1 MLEQI
6 REQET
11 LEDREKHAFLF
22 NMSHDIR
29 TPMNAIMGFAD
40 MIAKNPGDEE
50 LVIRAIDKVK
60 RSSEVLMKL
69 LGEVLELSHMENG
82 EVEVEVSELDLK
94 QFATQIRDVYELDM
108 QKAGLNFVVSCEV
121 QEKNVLADKGKLT
134 QICMNLLSNAKKFTL
149 PGGMVTFGIWQ
160 NGEIVNGT
168 LPCRICVKDTGIGM
182 SEEFQKH
189 VFEIFEREQDSTNSG
204 VEGCGIGLTII
215 QKLTKLMGGIITVHS
230 VLGQGTE
237 FVIDLKMEVVS
248 EESEKYFAENE
259 NSITTDCF
267 RGKRVLIVEDNELN
281 REIASELLKDEGF
294 LIEEAANGVE
304 AIDKVIHSRNGYFD
318 LILMDIQMPVMDGY
332 KATREIRR
340 MKESALAR
348 IPIVAMTANTF
359 EEDKKKCFA
368 AGMNGH
374 IEKPINRQ
382 IIRSTLANVL
392 NAV

>member
-11 LEDREKHAFLF
+11 LEDREKHTFLF

-29 TPMNAIMGFAD
+29 TPMNAIIGFAD

-237 FVIDLKMEVVS
+237 FVIELKMEVVS

-392 NAV
+392 N

>member
-82 EVEVEVSELDLK
+82 EVEVEVEVLELDLK

-108 QKAGLNFVVSCEV
+108 QKAGLDFVVSCEV

-215 QKLTKLMGGIITVHS
+215 QKLTRLMGGIITVHS

-237 FVIDLKMEVVS
+237 FIIDLKMEVVS

-259 NSITTDCF
+259 NNITTDCF

-340 MKESALAR
+340 MKESALAG

-392 NAV
+392 N

>member
-11 LEDREKHAFLF
+11 LEDREKHAFLL

-29 TPMNAIMGFAD
+29 TPMNAIIGFAD

-160 NGEIVNGT
+160 NGEMVNET

-189 VFEIFEREQDSTNSG
+189 VFELFEREQDSTNSG

-215 QKLTKLMGGIITVHS
+215 QKLTRLMGGTITVHS

-237 FVIDLKMEVVS
+237 FVIDLKLEVVP
-248 EESEKYFAENE
+248 EESEKYFIENE

-281 REIASELLKDEGF
+281 REITSELLKDEGF
-294 LIEEAANGVE
+294 LIEEATNGVE
-304 AIDKVIHSRNGYFD
+304 AIDKVIHSKSGYFD

-340 MKESALAR
+340 MKESALAG

-382 IIRSTLANVL
+382 IIRNTLANIL
-392 NAV
+392 NSV

>member
-11 LEDREKHAFLF
+11 LEDREKHTFLF

-29 TPMNAIMGFAD
+29 TPMNAIIGFAD

-69 LGEVLELSHMENG
+69 LGEVLELSHMENR

-108 QKAGLNFVVSCEV
+108 QKAGLNFVVFCEV

-215 QKLTKLMGGIITVHS
+215 QKLTRLMGGIITVHS

-237 FVIDLKMEVVS
+237 FIIDLKMEVVS

-259 NSITTDCF
+259 NNITTDCF

-340 MKESALAR
+340 MKESALAG

-392 NAV
+392 NEV

>member
-11 LEDREKHAFLF
+11 LEDREKHTFLF

-29 TPMNAIMGFAD
+29 TPMNAIIGFAD

-215 QKLTKLMGGIITVHS
+215 QKLTKLMGGTITVHS
-230 VLGQGTE
+230 ILGQGTE
-237 FVIDLKMEVVS
+237 FAIDLKLEVVS
-248 EESEKYFAENE
+248 EESERYFAENE
-259 NSITTDCF
+259 NSITTDYF

-281 REIASELLKDEGF
+281 REITSELLKDEGF
-294 LIEEAANGVE
+294 LIEEATNGVE
-304 AIDKVIHSRNGYFD
+304 AIDKVIHSKSGYFD

-340 MKESALAR
+340 MKVSALAG
-348 IPIVAMTANTF
+348 IPIVALTANTF

-382 IIRSTLANVL
+382 IIRNTLANIL
-392 NAV
+392 NSV

>member
-6 REQET
+6 REPET
-11 LEDREKHAFLF
+11 VEDREKHTFLF

-29 TPMNAIMGFAD
+29 TPMNAIIGFAD

-149 PGGMVTFGIWQ
+149 PGGMVTFRIWQ
-160 NGEIVNGT
+160 NGEMVNGT

-215 QKLTKLMGGIITVHS
+215 QKLTKLMGGTITVHS
-230 VLGQGTE
+230 ILGQGTE
-237 FVIDLKMEVVS
+237 FAIDLKLEVVS
-248 EESEKYFAENE
+248 EESERYFAENE
-259 NSITTDCF
+259 NSITTDYF

-281 REIASELLKDEGF
+281 REITSELLKDEGF
-294 LIEEAANGVE
+294 LIEEATNGVE
-304 AIDKVIHSRNGYFD
+304 AIDKVIHSKSGYFD
-318 LILMDIQMPVMDGY
+318 LILMDVQMPVMDGY

-340 MKESALAR
+340 MKEPALAG
-348 IPIVAMTANTF
+348 IPIVALTANTF

-392 NAV
+392 N

>member
-11 LEDREKHAFLF
+11 LEDREKHAFLL

-29 TPMNAIMGFAD
+29 TPMNAIIGFAD

-108 QKAGLNFVVSCEV
+108 QKAGLNFMVSCEV

-160 NGEIVNGT
+160 NGEMVNET

-189 VFEIFEREQDSTNSG
+189 VFELFEREQDSTNSG

-215 QKLTKLMGGIITVHS
+215 QKLTRLMGGTITVHS

-237 FVIDLKMEVVS
+237 FVIDLKLEVVS
-248 EESEKYFAENE
+248 EESEKYFIENE

-281 REIASELLKDEGF
+281 REITSELLKDEGF
-294 LIEEAANGVE
+294 LIEEATNGVE
-304 AIDKVIHSRNGYFD
+304 AIDKVIHSKSGYFD

-340 MKESALAR
+340 MKESALAG

-382 IIRSTLANVL
+382 IIRSTLANIL
-392 NAV
+392 NSV

>member
-11 LEDREKHAFLF
+11 LEDREKHAFLL

-29 TPMNAIMGFAD
+29 TPMNAIIGFAD

-82 EVEVEVSELDLK
+82 EVEVDVSELDLK

-160 NGEIVNGT
+160 SGEMVNET

-189 VFEIFEREQDSTNSG
+189 VFELFEREQDSTNSG

-215 QKLTKLMGGIITVHS
+215 QKLTRLMGGTITVHS

-237 FVIDLKMEVVS
+237 FVIDLKLEVVS
-248 EESEKYFAENE
+248 EESEKYFIENE

-281 REIASELLKDEGF
+281 REITSELLKDEGF
-294 LIEEAANGVE
+294 LIEEATNGVE
-304 AIDKVIHSRNGYFD
+304 AIDKVIHSKSGYFD

-340 MKESALAR
+340 MKESALAG

-392 NAV
+392 N

>member
-11 LEDREKHAFLF
+11 LEDREKHAFLL

-29 TPMNAIMGFAD
+29 TPMNAIIGFAD

-69 LGEVLELSHMENG
+69 LEEVLELSHMENG

-94 QFATQIRDVYELDM
+94 QFATQIREVYELDM

-189 VFEIFEREQDSTNSG
+189 VFELFEREQDSTNSG

-215 QKLTKLMGGIITVHS
+215 QKLTKLMGGTITAHS

-237 FVIDLKMEVVS
+237 FVIDLKLEVVS
-248 EESEKYFAENE
+248 EESEKYFTENE
-259 NSITTDCF
+259 NSITTDYF

-281 REIASELLKDEGF
+281 REITSELLKDEGF
-294 LIEEAANGVE
+294 LIEEATNGVE
-304 AIDKVIHSRNGYFD
+304 AIDKVIHSKSGYFD
-318 LILMDIQMPVMDGY
+318 LILMDVQMPVMDGY

-340 MKESALAR
+340 MKESALAG
-348 IPIVAMTANTF
+348 IPIVALTANTF

-392 NAV
+392 K

>member
-29 TPMNAIMGFAD
+29 TPMNAIIGFAD

-69 LGEVLELSHMENG
+69 LEEVLELSHMENG

-94 QFATQIRDVYELDM
+94 QFATQIREVYELDM
-108 QKAGLNFVVSCEV
+108 QKAGLNFVVFCEV

-340 MKESALAR
+340 MKESALAG

-392 NAV
+392 NEV

>member
-11 LEDREKHAFLF
+11 LEDREKHAFLL

-29 TPMNAIMGFAD
+29 TPMNAIIGFAD

-160 NGEIVNGT
+160 NGEMVNET

-189 VFEIFEREQDSTNSG
+189 VFELFEREQDSTNSG

-215 QKLTKLMGGIITVHS
+215 QKLTRLMGGTITVHS

-237 FVIDLKMEVVS
+237 FVIDLKLEVVS
-248 EESEKYFAENE
+248 EESEKYFIENE

-281 REIASELLKDEGF
+281 REITSELLKDEGF
-294 LIEEAANGVE
+294 LIEEATNGVE
-304 AIDKVIHSRNGYFD
+304 AIDKVIHSKSGYFD

-340 MKESALAR
+340 MKESALAG
-348 IPIVAMTANTF
+348 IPIVALTANTF

-374 IEKPINRQ
+374 IETPINRQ
-382 IIRSTLANVL
+382 IIRNTLANIL
-392 NAV
+392 NSV

>member
-11 LEDREKHAFLF
+11 LEDREKHAFLL

-29 TPMNAIMGFAD
+29 TPMNAIIGFAD

-215 QKLTKLMGGIITVHS
+215 QKLTRLMGGIITVHS

-382 IIRSTLANVL
+382 IIRSTLANIL
-392 NAV
+392 NEV

>member
-11 LEDREKHAFLF
+11 LEDREKHAFLL

-29 TPMNAIMGFAD
+29 TPMNAIIGFAD

-69 LGEVLELSHMENG
+69 LGEVLELSHMENE

-94 QFATQIRDVYELDM
+94 QFATQIRDVYDLDM
-108 QKAGLNFVVSCEV
+108 KKAGLNFVVSCEV

-160 NGEIVNGT
+160 NGEMVNGT

-189 VFEIFEREQDSTNSG
+189 VFELFEREQDSTNSG

-215 QKLTKLMGGIITVHS
+215 QKLTRLMGGTITVHS
-230 VLGQGTE
+230 VLGWGTE
-237 FVIDLKMEVVS
+237 FVIDLKLEVVS
-248 EESEKYFAENE
+248 EESEKYFIENE

-281 REIASELLKDEGF
+281 REITSELLKDEGF
-294 LIEEAANGVE
+294 LIEEATNGVE
-304 AIDKVIHSRNGYFD
+304 AIDKVIHSKSGYFD

-340 MKESALAR
+340 MKESALAG
-348 IPIVAMTANTF
+348 IPIVALTANTF

-382 IIRSTLANVL
+382 IIRSTLANIL
-392 NAV
+392 NSV

>member
-11 LEDREKHAFLF
+11 LEDREKHTFLF

-29 TPMNAIMGFAD
+29 TPMNAIIGFAD

-237 FVIDLKMEVVS
+237 FIIDLKMEVVS

-392 NAV
+392 N

>member
-11 LEDREKHAFLF
+11 LEDREKHTFLF

-259 NSITTDCF
+259 NNITTDCF

-281 REIASELLKDEGF
+281 REITSELLKDEGF

>member
-29 TPMNAIMGFAD
+29 TPMNAIIGFAD
-40 MIAKNPGDEE
+40 MIAKNPGDKE

-215 QKLTKLMGGIITVHS
+215 QKLTKLMGGTITVHS
-230 VLGQGTE
+230 ILGQGTE
-237 FVIDLKMEVVS
+237 FAIDLKLEVVL
-248 EESEKYFAENE
+248 EESERYFAENE
-259 NSITTDCF
+259 NSITTDYF

-281 REIASELLKDEGF
+281 REITSELLKDEGF
-294 LIEEAANGVE
+294 LIEEATNGVE
-304 AIDKVIHSRNGYFD
+304 AIDKVIHSKSGYFD
-318 LILMDIQMPVMDGY
+318 LILMDVQMPVMDGY

-340 MKESALAR
+340 MKESALAG
-348 IPIVAMTANTF
+348 IPIVALTANTF

-392 NAV
+392 N

>member
-11 LEDREKHAFLF
+11 LEDREKHAFLL

-29 TPMNAIMGFAD
+29 TPMNAIIGFAD

-82 EVEVEVSELDLK
+82 EVEVDVSELDLK

-160 NGEIVNGT
+160 SGEMVNET

-189 VFEIFEREQDSTNSG
+189 VFELFEREQDSTNSG

-215 QKLTKLMGGIITVHS
+215 QKLTRLMGGTITVHS

-237 FVIDLKMEVVS
+237 FVIDLKLEVVS
-248 EESEKYFAENE
+248 EESEKYFIENE

-281 REIASELLKDEGF
+281 REITSELLKDEGF
-294 LIEEAANGVE
+294 LIEEATNGVE
-304 AIDKVIHSRNGYFD
+304 AIDKVIHSKSGYFD

-340 MKESALAR
+340 MKESALAG

-382 IIRSTLANVL
+382 IIRSTLANIL
-392 NAV
+392 NSV

>member
-6 REQET
+6 REPET
-11 LEDREKHAFLF
+11 LEDREKHTFLF

-29 TPMNAIMGFAD
+29 TPMNAIIGFAD

-60 RSSEVLMKL
+60 RSSEILMKL

-215 QKLTKLMGGIITVHS
+215 QKLTKLMGGTITVHS
-230 VLGQGTE
+230 ILGQGTE
-237 FVIDLKMEVVS
+237 FAIDLKLEVVS
-248 EESEKYFAENE
+248 EESERYFAENE
-259 NSITTDCF
+259 NSITTDYF

-281 REIASELLKDEGF
+281 REITSELLKDEGF
-294 LIEEAANGVE
+294 LIEEATNGVE
-304 AIDKVIHSRNGYFD
+304 AIDKVIHSRSGYFD
-318 LILMDIQMPVMDGY
+318 LILMDVQMPVMDGY

-340 MKESALAR
+340 MKESALAG
-348 IPIVAMTANTF
+348 IPIVALTANTF

-392 NAV
+392 N

>member
-11 LEDREKHAFLF
+11 LEDREKHAFLL

-29 TPMNAIMGFAD
+29 TPMNAIIGFAD

-69 LGEVLELSHMENG
+69 LGEVLELSHMENE

-94 QFATQIRDVYELDM
+94 QFATQIRDVYDLDM
-108 QKAGLNFVVSCEV
+108 KKAGLNFVVSCEV

-160 NGEIVNGT
+160 NGEMVNGT

-189 VFEIFEREQDSTNSG
+189 VFELFEREQDSTNSG

-215 QKLTKLMGGIITVHS
+215 QKLTKLMGGTITVHS

-237 FVIDLKMEVVS
+237 FVIDLKLEVVS
-248 EESEKYFAENE
+248 EESEKYFIENE

-281 REIASELLKDEGF
+281 REITSELLKDEGF
-294 LIEEAANGVE
+294 LIEEATNGVE
-304 AIDKVIHSRNGYFD
+304 AIDKVIHSKSGYFD

-340 MKESALAR
+340 MKESALAG
-348 IPIVAMTANTF
+348 IPIVALTANTF

-382 IIRSTLANVL
+382 IIRNTLANIL
-392 NAV
+392 NSV

>member
-11 LEDREKHAFLF
+11 LEEREKHTFLF

-29 TPMNAIMGFAD
+29 TPMNAIIGFAD
-40 MIAKNPGDEE
+40 MIAKNPGDKE

-60 RSSEVLMKL
+60 HSSEVLMKL

-94 QFATQIRDVYELDM
+94 QFARQIRDVYELDM

-149 PGGMVTFGIWQ
+149 PGGRVTFGIWQ

-215 QKLTKLMGGIITVHS
+215 QKLTKLMGGTITVHS

-237 FVIDLKMEVVS
+237 FVIDLKLEVVS
-248 EESEKYFAENE
+248 EESERYFAENE
-259 NSITTDCF
+259 NSITTDYF

-281 REIASELLKDEGF
+281 REITSELLKDEGF
-294 LIEEAANGVE
+294 LIEEATNGVE
-304 AIDKVIHSRNGYFD
+304 AIDKVIHSKSGYFD
-318 LILMDIQMPVMDGY
+318 LILMDVQMPVMDGY

-340 MKESALAR
+340 MKESALAG
-348 IPIVAMTANTF
+348 IPIVALTANTF

-392 NAV
+392 N

>member
-11 LEDREKHAFLF
+11 LEDREKHAFLL

-29 TPMNAIMGFAD
+29 TPMNAIIGFAD

-94 QFATQIRDVYELDM
+94 QFATQIRNVYELDM

-160 NGEIVNGT
+160 NGEMVNET

-189 VFEIFEREQDSTNSG
+189 VFELFEREQDSTNSG

-215 QKLTKLMGGIITVHS
+215 QKLTRLMGGTITVHS

-237 FVIDLKMEVVS
+237 FVIDLKLEVVS

-281 REIASELLKDEGF
+281 REITSELLKDEGF
-294 LIEEAANGVE
+294 LIEEATNGVE
-304 AIDKVIHSRNGYFD
+304 AIDKVIHSKSGYFD

-340 MKESALAR
+340 MKESALAG

-382 IIRSTLANVL
+382 IIRSTLANIL
-392 NAV
+392 NSV

>member
-11 LEDREKHAFLF
+11 LEDREKHTFLF

-29 TPMNAIMGFAD
+29 TPMNAIIGFAD

-281 REIASELLKDEGF
+281 REITSELLKDEGF

-392 NAV
+392 N

>member
-29 TPMNAIMGFAD
+29 TPMNAIIGFAD

-69 LGEVLELSHMENG
+69 LEEVLELSHMENG

-94 QFATQIRDVYELDM
+94 QFATQIREVYELDM
-108 QKAGLNFVVSCEV
+108 QKAGLNFVVFCEV

-160 NGEIVNGT
+160 NGEMVNET

-215 QKLTKLMGGIITVHS
+215 QKLTKLMGGTITVHS
-230 VLGQGTE
+230 ILGQGTE
-237 FVIDLKMEVVS
+237 FAIDLKLEVVS
-248 EESEKYFAENE
+248 EESEKYFSENE
-259 NSITTDCF
+259 NSITTDYF

-281 REIASELLKDEGF
+281 REITSELLKDEGF
-294 LIEEAANGVE
+294 LIEEATNGVE
-304 AIDKVIHSRNGYFD
+304 AIDKVIHSKSGYFD
-318 LILMDIQMPVMDGY
+318 LILMDVQMPVMDGY

-340 MKESALAR
+340 MKESALAG
-348 IPIVAMTANTF
+348 IPIVALTANTF

-392 NAV
+392 K

>member
-11 LEDREKHAFLF
+11 VEDREKHAFLF

-108 QKAGLNFVVSCEV
+108 QKAGLDFVVSCEV

-215 QKLTKLMGGIITVHS
+215 QKLTRLMGGIITVHS

-237 FVIDLKMEVVS
+237 FIIDLKMEVVS

-259 NSITTDCF
+259 NNITTDCF

-340 MKESALAR
+340 MKESALAG

-392 NAV
+392 N

>member
-11 LEDREKHAFLF
+11 LEDREKHAFLL

-29 TPMNAIMGFAD
+29 TPMNAIIGFAD

-94 QFATQIRDVYELDM
+94 QFATQIRNVYELDM

-160 NGEIVNGT
+160 NGEMVNET

-189 VFEIFEREQDSTNSG
+189 VFELFEREQDSTNSG

-215 QKLTKLMGGIITVHS
+215 QKLTRLMGGTITVHS

-237 FVIDLKMEVVS
+237 FVIDLKLEVVS
-248 EESEKYFAENE
+248 EESEKYFIENE

-281 REIASELLKDEGF
+281 REITSELLKDEGF
-294 LIEEAANGVE
+294 LIEEATNGVE
-304 AIDKVIHSRNGYFD
+304 AIDKVIHSKSGYFD

-340 MKESALAR
+340 MKESALAG

-382 IIRSTLANVL
+382 IIRSTLANIL
-392 NAV
+392 NSV

>member
-11 LEDREKHAFLF
+11 LEDREKHTFLF

-29 TPMNAIMGFAD
+29 TPMNAIIGFAD

-94 QFATQIRDVYELDM
+94 QFATQIRDVYDLDM

-340 MKESALAR
+340 MKESALAG

>member
-6 REQET
+6 REPET
-11 LEDREKHAFLF
+11 VEDREKHTFLF

-29 TPMNAIMGFAD
+29 TPMNAIIGFAD

-149 PGGMVTFGIWQ
+149 PGGMVTFRIWQ
-160 NGEIVNGT
+160 NGEMVNGT

-215 QKLTKLMGGIITVHS
+215 QKLTKLMGGTITVHS
-230 VLGQGTE
+230 ILGQGTE
-237 FVIDLKMEVVS
+237 FAIDLKLEVVS
-248 EESEKYFAENE
+248 EESERYFAENE
-259 NSITTDCF
+259 NSITTDYF

-281 REIASELLKDEGF
+281 REITSELLKDEGF
-294 LIEEAANGVE
+294 LIEEATNGVE
-304 AIDKVIHSRNGYFD
+304 AIDKVIHSKSGYFD
-318 LILMDIQMPVMDGY
+318 LILMDIQMPVMDGD

-340 MKESALAR
+340 MKESALAG
-348 IPIVAMTANTF
+348 IPIVALTANTF

-392 NAV
+392 N

>member
-1 MLEQI
+1 MHEQVI
-6 REQET
+6 EQET
-11 LEDREKHAFLF
+11 LEVEGREKHAFLF

-40 MIAKNPGDEE
+40 MIAKNPGDEQ
-50 LVIRAIDKVK
+50 LVRRAIDKVK

-69 LGEVLELSHMENG
+69 LGEVLELSYMENG
-82 EVEVEVSELDLK
+82 EVEVELSELDLK

-121 QEKNVLADKGKLT
+121 QERTVLADKGKLT

-149 PGGMVTFGIWQ
+149 PGGVVTFGIWQ
-160 NGEIVNGT
+160 NGEVANGK

-189 VFEIFEREQDSTNSG
+189 VFGIFEREQNSTNSG
-204 VEGCGIGLTII
+204 VEGCGIGFTLI
-215 QKLTKLMGGIITVHS
+215 QKLTKLMGGTITVHS
-230 VLGQGTE
+230 ALGHGTE
-237 FVIDLKMEVVS
+237 FTIDIGLDVLI
-248 EESEKYFAENE
+248 EEDGKHSSENE
-259 NSITTDCF
+259 NKISTDCF
-267 RGKRVLIVEDNELN
+267 CGKRVLVVEDNELN
-281 REIASELLKDEGF
+281 REIISEILKEEGF
-294 LIEEAANGVE
+294 LIEEAVNGVE
-304 AIDKVIHSRNGYFD
+304 AIDKVIHSRDGYFD

-340 MKESALAR
+340 MKEPALAR
-348 IPIVAMTANTF
+348 IPIVALTANAF

-374 IEKPINRQ
+374 IEKPVNSQ
-382 IIRSTLANVL
+382 IIRNTLANIL
-392 NAV
+392 S

>member
-11 LEDREKHAFLF
+11 LEDREKHAFLL

-29 TPMNAIMGFAD
+29 TPMNAIIGFAD
-40 MIAKNPGDEE
+40 MIAKNPGEEE

-160 NGEIVNGT
+160 NGEMVNET

-189 VFEIFEREQDSTNSG
+189 VFELFEREQDSTNSG

-215 QKLTKLMGGIITVHS
+215 QKLTRLMGGTITVHS

-237 FVIDLKMEVVS
+237 FVIDLKLEVVS

-281 REIASELLKDEGF
+281 REITSELLKDEGF
-294 LIEEAANGVE
+294 LIEEATNGVE
-304 AIDKVIHSRNGYFD
+304 AIDKVIHSRSGYFD

-340 MKESALAR
+340 MKESALAG
-348 IPIVAMTANTF
+348 IPIVALTANTF

-382 IIRSTLANVL
+382 IIRNTLANIL
-392 NAV
+392 NSV

>member
-6 REQET
+6 REPET
-11 LEDREKHAFLF
+11 LEDREKHTFLF

-29 TPMNAIMGFAD
+29 TPMNAIIGFAD

-82 EVEVEVSELDLK
+82 EVEVDVSELDLK
-94 QFATQIRDVYELDM
+94 QFATQIRDVYEFDM

-215 QKLTKLMGGIITVHS
+215 QKLTKLMGGTITVHS
-230 VLGQGTE
+230 ILGQGTE
-237 FVIDLKMEVVS
+237 FAIDLKLEVVS
-248 EESEKYFAENE
+248 EESEKYFSENE
-259 NSITTDCF
+259 NSITTDYF

-281 REIASELLKDEGF
+281 REITSELLKDEGF
-294 LIEEAANGVE
+294 LIEEATNGVE
-304 AIDKVIHSRNGYFD
+304 AIDKVIHSKSGYFD
-318 LILMDIQMPVMDGY
+318 LILMDVQMPVMDGY

-340 MKESALAR
+340 MKESALAG
-348 IPIVAMTANTF
+348 IPIVALTANTF

-392 NAV
+392 N

>member
-11 LEDREKHAFLF
+11 LEDREKHAFLL

-29 TPMNAIMGFAD
+29 TPMNAIIGFAD

-94 QFATQIRDVYELDM
+94 QFATQIRNVYELDM

-160 NGEIVNGT
+160 NGEMVNET

-189 VFEIFEREQDSTNSG
+189 VFELFEREQDSTNSG

-215 QKLTKLMGGIITVHS
+215 QKLTRLMGGTITVHS

-237 FVIDLKMEVVS
+237 FVIDLKLEVVS
-248 EESEKYFAENE
+248 EESEKYFIENE

-267 RGKRVLIVEDNELN
+267 RVLP
-281 REIASELLKDEGF
+281 LL
-294 LIEEAANGVE
+294 
-304 AIDKVIHSRNGYFD
+304 
-318 LILMDIQMPVMDGY
+318 
-332 KATREIRR
+332 
-340 MKESALAR
+340 
-348 IPIVAMTANTF
+348 
-359 EEDKKKCFA
+359 
-368 AGMNGH
+368 
-374 IEKPINRQ
+374 
-382 IIRSTLANVL
+382 TL
-392 NAV
+392 

>member
-11 LEDREKHAFLF
+11 LEDREKHAFLL

-29 TPMNAIMGFAD
+29 TPMNAIIGFAD

-82 EVEVEVSELDLK
+82 EVEVDVSELDLK

-160 NGEIVNGT
+160 NGEMVNET

-189 VFEIFEREQDSTNSG
+189 VFELFEREQDSTNSG

-215 QKLTKLMGGIITVHS
+215 KKLTKLMGGTITVHS
-230 VLGQGTE
+230 ILGQGTE
-237 FVIDLKMEVVS
+237 FVIDLKLEVVS

-281 REIASELLKDEGF
+281 REITSELLKDEGF
-294 LIEEAANGVE
+294 LIEEATNGVE
-304 AIDKVIHSRNGYFD
+304 AIDKVIHSRSGYFD

-340 MKESALAR
+340 MKESALAG
-348 IPIVAMTANTF
+348 IPIVALTANTF

-382 IIRSTLANVL
+382 IIRNTLANIL
-392 NAV
+392 NSV

>member
-11 LEDREKHAFLF
+11 LENREKHTFLF

-29 TPMNAIMGFAD
+29 TPMNAIIGFAD

-82 EVEVEVSELDLK
+82 EAEVEVSEFDLK
-94 QFATQIRDVYELDM
+94 QFATQMRDVYELDM

-121 QEKNVLADKGKLT
+121 QKKNVLADKGKLT

-215 QKLTKLMGGIITVHS
+215 QKLTRLMGGIITVHS

-392 NAV
+392 NEV

>member
-1 MLEQI
+1 
-6 REQET
+6 
-11 LEDREKHAFLF
+11 
-22 NMSHDIR
+22 
-29 TPMNAIMGFAD
+29 
-40 MIAKNPGDEE
+40 
-50 LVIRAIDKVK
+50 
-60 RSSEVLMKL
+60 
-69 LGEVLELSHMENG
+69 
-82 EVEVEVSELDLK
+82 
-94 QFATQIRDVYELDM
+94 
-108 QKAGLNFVVSCEV
+108 
-121 QEKNVLADKGKLT
+121 
-134 QICMNLLSNAKKFTL
+134 MNLLSNAKKFTL

-160 NGEIVNGT
+160 NGEMVNET

-189 VFEIFEREQDSTNSG
+189 VFELFEREQDSTNSG

-215 QKLTKLMGGIITVHS
+215 QKLTRLMGGTITVHS

-237 FVIDLKMEVVS
+237 FVIDLKLEVVS
-248 EESEKYFAENE
+248 EESEKYFIENE

-281 REIASELLKDEGF
+281 REITSELLKDEGF
-294 LIEEAANGVE
+294 LIEEATNGVE
-304 AIDKVIHSRNGYFD
+304 AIDKVIHSKSGYFD

-340 MKESALAR
+340 MKESALAG

-392 NAV
+392 N

>member
-11 LEDREKHAFLF
+11 LEDREKHTFLF

-29 TPMNAIMGFAD
+29 TPMNAIIGFAD

-121 QEKNVLADKGKLT
+121 QEKNVLADKGKLI

-160 NGEIVNGT
+160 NGEMVNGT

-215 QKLTKLMGGIITVHS
+215 QKLTKLMGGTITVHS
-230 VLGQGTE
+230 ILGQGTE
-237 FVIDLKMEVVS
+237 FAIDLKLEVVS
-248 EESEKYFAENE
+248 EESERYFAENE

-281 REIASELLKDEGF
+281 REITSELLKDEGF
-294 LIEEAANGVE
+294 LIEEATNGVE
-304 AIDKVIHSRNGYFD
+304 AIDKVIHSRSGYFD
-318 LILMDIQMPVMDGY
+318 LILMDVQMPVMDGY

-340 MKESALAR
+340 MKESALAG
-348 IPIVAMTANTF
+348 IPIVALTANTF

-392 NAV
+392 N

>member
-11 LEDREKHAFLF
+11 LEDREKHAFLL

-29 TPMNAIMGFAD
+29 TPMNAIIGFAD

-160 NGEIVNGT
+160 NGEMVNET

-189 VFEIFEREQDSTNSG
+189 VFELFEREQDSTNSG

-215 QKLTKLMGGIITVHS
+215 QKLTRLMGGTITVHS

-237 FVIDLKMEVVS
+237 FVIDLKLEVVS
-248 EESEKYFAENE
+248 EESEKYFIENE

-281 REIASELLKDEGF
+281 REITSELLKDEGF
-294 LIEEAANGVE
+294 LIEEATNGVE
-304 AIDKVIHSRNGYFD
+304 AIDKVIHSKSGYFD
-318 LILMDIQMPVMDGY
+318 LILMDVQMPVMDGY

-340 MKESALAR
+340 MKESALAG
-348 IPIVAMTANTF
+348 IPIVALTANTF

-382 IIRSTLANVL
+382 IIRSTLANIL
-392 NAV
+392 NSV